1 VLHFFIPFFALLSRD
16 VKRNQAVLPRIA
28 MWLLVMRCVDLYWW
42 TRPEFTSNALPSLWD
57 FAALL
62 ALGGLWLWFFAMQLR
77 QLPLLPLGEPKLAE
91 AIAHH
96 EH

>member
-1 VLHFFIPFFALLSRD
+1 MPTVTEIEAMSQATEIVATPHRIP
-16 VKRNQAVLPRIA
+16 
-28 MWLLVMRCVDLYWW
+28 
-42 TRPEFTSNALPSLWD
+42 D

-62 ALGGLWLWFFAMQLR
+62 ALGGLWLWFFAKQLK

-91 AIAHH
+91 AIEHH

>member
-1 VLHFFIPFFALLSRD
+1 
-16 VKRNQAVLPRIA
+16 

-62 ALGGLWLWFFAMQLR
+62 ALGGLWLWFFAKQLK
-77 QLPLLPLGEPKLAE
+77 QLPLFPLGEPKLAE